1 MLRILFLLWAAA
13 LAVVPVFSQNASK
26 ERSFAVERVG
36 KGVYA
41 VIRRDPAG
49 FWFNPNNVFI
59 VGRQSVIVVDANI
72 TSAHTRE
79 VLTALREITD
89 KPVSHVINTHW
100 HEDHIIGNLVYR
112 EAFPN
117 VKFVGHRST
126 LKDLPEIGGANRK
139 GTLQNGRGFVGMLEA
154 NLEKGESVAG
164 GPITD
169 EERAGYAS
177 DIKFVSAYLAE
188 SSKFEII
195 MPDVLVDDRLEIT
208 QDGPRIEVLFFGRA
222 HTGADLVVHLPK
234 ESIAI
239 TGDLMVHPIP
249 LLGSTSYP
257 LEYAATLERLKGLGA
272 KTYIPGHGPVM
283 RDDSYLDKMIALATA
298 VRDRSRAAFKT
309 GETVEQMRTKIDF
322 SDQQKVFA
330 GDSRHKGFIFRNYVT
345 MPATAA
351 AHKHLSAASVAG
363 AKAN

>member
-1 MLRILFLLWAAA
+1 MLSKAGAIVFLA
-13 LAVVPVFSQNASK
+13 LATLCVLPQQAK
-26 ERSFAVERVG
+26 ERSFEVQKLGDGIYAAV
-36 KGVYA
+36 
-41 VIRRDPAG
+41 RRDPAG
-49 FWFNPNNVFI
+49 FWFSPNNVFL
-59 VGRQSVIVVDANI
+59 VGKKSVIVVDANL
-72 TSAHTRE
+72 TSEFTRE
-79 VLTALREITD
+79 VLAAIREITD

-100 HEDHIIGNLVYR
+100 HEDHIIGNHVYR

-154 NLEKGESVAG
+154 NLEKGESIAG

-188 SSKFEII
+188 SSRFEII
-195 MPDVLVDDRLEIT
+195 LPNVLVDDRLELT
-208 QDGPRIEVLFFGRA
+208 QAGRKIEVLFFGRA
-222 HTGADLVVHLPK
+222 HTGADLVVHLPSEK
-234 ESIAI
+234 IAI

-257 LEYAATLERLKGLGA
+257 LEYTATLERLKGLGV

-283 RDDSYLDKMIALATA
+283 KDDSYLDKMIALATA
-298 VRDRSRAAFKT
+298 IRDRSKAAYKA
-309 GETVEQMRTKIDF
+309 GETVDEMRSKIDLT
-322 SDQQKVFA
+322 DQLKAFA
-330 GDSRHKGFIFRNYVT
+330 GDSRHKAFIFRNYVT
-345 MPATAA
+345 MSATAA
-351 AHKHLSAASVAG
+351 AHKHLAEISATGV
-363 AKAN
+363 KAN

>member
-1 MLRILFLLWAAA
+1 MLRLFSLLWMAVLAA
-13 LAVVPVFSQNASK
+13 VPVFSQNASK
-26 ERSFAVERVG
+26 QRSFTVERVAD
-36 KGVYA
+36 GVYA

-59 VGRQSVIVVDANI
+59 VGKESVIVVDANI
-72 TSAHTRE
+72 TSEHTRE
-79 VLTALREITD
+79 VLAALREITD

-100 HEDHIIGNLVYR
+100 HEDHIIGNRVYR
-112 EAFPN
+112 EAFPG

-154 NLEKGESVAG
+154 NLEKGESIAG

-177 DIKFVSAYLAE
+177 DIKFISTYLAE

-195 MPDVLVDDRLEIT
+195 MPDVLVDDRLELT
-208 QDGPRIEVLFFGRA
+208 QAGRKIEVLFFGRA

-234 ESIAI
+234 EKIAI

-257 LEYAATLERLKGLGA
+257 LEYTATLERLKGLGV

-283 RDDSYLDKMIALATA
+283 KDDSYLDKMIALATA
-298 VRDRSRAAFKT
+298 IRDRSKAAYQA
-309 GETVEQMRTKIDF
+309 GETVEQMRSKIDL

-330 GDSRHKGFIFRNYVT
+330 GDSRHRGFIFRNYVT
-345 MPATAA
+345 MSATAA
-351 AHKHLSAASVAG
+351 AHKHLAETSASG

>member
-1 MLRILFLLWAAA
+1 MLRKLFLLWAAA
-13 LAVVPVFSQNASK
+13 LAVVPVFSQNASN

-36 KGVYA
+36 DGVYA

-59 VGRQSVIVVDANI
+59 IGKQSVIVVDANI
-72 TSAHTRE
+72 TSAHTSE
-79 VLTALREITD
+79 VLSALRLITD

-100 HEDHIIGNLVYR
+100 HEDHIIGNRVYR
-112 EAFPN
+112 EAFPD
-117 VKFVGHRST
+117 VRFVGHRST

-154 NLEKGESVAG
+154 NLEKGESFAG

-177 DIKFVSAYLAE
+177 DIKFVTAYLTEAI
-188 SSKFEII
+188 KFEII
-195 MPDVLVDDRLEIT
+195 MPDVLVDDRLELS
-208 QDGPRIEVLFFGRA
+208 QDGRKIEVLFFGRA

-234 ESIAI
+234 EKIAI

-257 LEYAATLERLKGLGA
+257 LEYAATLERLKDLDA
-272 KTYIPGHGPVM
+272 RTYIPGHGPVM
-283 RDDSYLDKMIALATA
+283 KDDSYLDKMIALATA
-298 VRDRSRAAFKT
+298 VRDRSKAAFKT
-309 GETVEQMRTKIDF
+309 GETLEQMRTKIDL

-345 MPATAA
+345 MSATAA
-351 AHKHLSAASVAG
+351 AHKHLSET
-363 AKAN
+363 K